1 MLSEKNLK
9 SMVIIALVLCLF
21 VLAAIIIRPLAISI
35 FLGALLGYMFYPIYF
50 WFFKKTKRENLSAF
64 IICIGVLSIVIMI
77 FLLFIGSLT
86 SQAVNLYLSFRE
98 ANLND
103 IIQKITLNLFSSS
116 QSSEM
121 ISNSLKSVTSN
132 LIDHYLTGFN
142 NFILNLPNIGL
153 QFFVVFF
160 VFFYSLRDGEKA
172 IQYVKSL
179 APFEKDVQEKFFK
192 KFEEVTYSVL
202 YGQVVVGIIQGVLA
216 GIGFFIFGVHNAI
229 LLTLI
234 SIIAGVIPF
243 LGAWLVWVPVD
254 IYLFLGGNTNA
265 GIGLLIY
272 GSTVVSLLDN
282 LLRPILIS
290 RKTQIN
296 SAIIIVGMIG
306 GLIVYGILGLI
317 MGPLILAYVLLVLE
331 LYRKRAFGD
340 GIIFKTT

>member
-21 VLAAIIIRPLAISI
+21 IVAAFIIKPLAISI
-35 FLGALLGYMFYPIYF
+35 FLGLLLGYMFYPIYS

-64 IICIGVLSIVIMI
+64 IICIGVLLIILMI
-77 FLLFIGSLT
+77 FLLFIGSLA
-86 SQAVNLYLSFRE
+86 SQAVNLYLSFRDT
-98 ANLND
+98 NLND

-121 ISNSLKSVTSN
+121 IANSLKSVTSN
-132 LIDHYLTGFN
+132 LIEHYLTSFN
-142 NFILNLPNIGL
+142 NFILNLPTIGL

-172 IQYVKSL
+172 VEYVKSM

-216 GIGFFIFGVHNAI
+216 GIGFFIFGVPNAI

-234 SIIAGVIPF
+234 AIIAGIIPF

-254 IYLFLGGNTNA
+254 IYLFLGGNTTS
-265 GIGLLIY
+265 GIWLLIY
-272 GSTVVSLLDN
+272 GSTIVSLLDN

-306 GLIVYGILGLI
+306 GLMGYGILGLI
-317 MGPLILAYVLLVLE
+317 IGPLVLAYVLLVLE
-331 LYRKRAFGD
+331 LYRKKAFGD
-340 GIIFKTT
+340 GIIFKTS